1 MIKVK
6 LSDTTIYGSVS
17 FEFATTK
24 KKNEKQM
31 FAVQTRPASGG
42 IIVVNPL
49 KSSYIRWDDLS
60 SSPFAV
66 GGGEPVMMIK
76 FSARRS

>member
-1 MIKVK
+1 MTP
-6 LSDTTIYGSVS
+6 LSTVQCRLNSQQQQ
-17 FEFATTK
+17 
-24 KKNEKQM
+24 KNEKQM
-31 FAVQTRPASGG
+31 FAVQTRPACGG